1 MLQRAF
7 LSIAATGIKEAK
19 IRAKLSRSHTGQGPC
34 ARQSVR
40 LRRCFLRRAVLGV
53 APHDSLPFGR
63 RPTSRRALPSP
74 FAVRLRRAP
83 GHVG

>member
-1 MLQRAF
+1 MLQMAF

-53 APHDSLPFGR
+53 
-63 RPTSRRALPSP
+63 
-74 FAVRLRRAP
+74 RAP
-83 GHVG
+83 RFAPVWPASDV

>member
-1 MLQRAF
+1 MLQMAF

-40 LRRCFLRRAVLGV
+40 LRAACCGGARY
-53 APHDSLPFGR
+53 FGAH
-63 RPTSRRALPSP
+63 PTI
-74 FAVRLRRAP
+74 RLRLAACDI
-83 GHVG
+83 